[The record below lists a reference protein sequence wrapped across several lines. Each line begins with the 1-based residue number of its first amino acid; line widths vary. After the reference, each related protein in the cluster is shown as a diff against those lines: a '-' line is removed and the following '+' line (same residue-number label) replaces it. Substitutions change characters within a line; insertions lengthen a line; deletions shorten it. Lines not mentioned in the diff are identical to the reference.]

1 MTRNGSCIYN
11 SSSEKF
17 EPDVNAYLRSL
28 GLPAGTVS
36 KITDGKKGRFWF
48 LYDNGDIY
56 LYTGKGNKAQL
67 IYNDP
72 VPGKQGKSV
81 SLREIE
87 GDQVWIVFQ
96 SGILQLFDF
105 KHRKVLKT
113 IPTILYYI
121 KEGSACLKGDEI
133 VFTKIPP
140 RAKFPLKITVVA
152 WQYGVKEKVQSAQPV
167 ERSFNINDW

>member
-17 EPDVNAYLRSL
+17 EPDVDTYLRSL

-36 KITDGKKGRFWF
+36 KIIDGKKGRFWF

-72 VPGKQGKSV
+72 VPGKQDKTV

-87 GDQVWIVFQ
+87 GTGYGSFFKAALY
-96 SGILQLFDF
+96 SFLILNIKKYF
-105 KHRKVLKT
+105 KPFLLYLVLKVEIFNT
-113 IPTILYYI
+113 ICMLMQTVIYGY
-121 KEGSACLKGDEI
+121 G
-133 VFTKIPP
+133 
-140 RAKFPLKITVVA
+140 IT
-152 WQYGVKEKVQSAQPV
+152 
-167 ERSFNINDW
+167 